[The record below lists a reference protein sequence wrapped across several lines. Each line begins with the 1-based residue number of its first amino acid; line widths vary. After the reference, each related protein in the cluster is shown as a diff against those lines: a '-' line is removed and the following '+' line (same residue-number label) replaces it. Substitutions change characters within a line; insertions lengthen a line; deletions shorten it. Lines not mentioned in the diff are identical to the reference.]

1 MMNTNTSIND
11 AIVHWPHV
19 APLLQ
24 PARTEAEYEALVEAL
39 DAVLD
44 AGGADESHP
53 MARLA
58 DYLGDLVAEWESR
71 DSMPDGAT
79 PLEVLRFLMAQH
91 DLKQVDLPE
100 IGSQGVVSEIM
111 HGKRTLNL
119 RQARALA
126 ERFGVSAQM
135 FL

>member
-1 MMNTNTSIND
+1 MNTNTYVND
-11 AIVHWPHV
+11 AIAHWHHV

-24 PARTEAEYEALVEAL
+24 PARTEEEYDTLVEAL
-39 DAVLD
+39 DTVLD
-44 AGGADESHP
+44 AGGANESHP

-58 DYLGDLVAEWESR
+58 DYLGELVAEWEAR
-71 DSMPDGAT
+71 DSMPEGAT
-79 PLEVLRFLMAQH
+79 PLEVLRFLMVQH
-91 DLKQVDLPE
+91 KLKQVDLPE
-100 IGSQGVVSEIM
+100 IGSQGVVSEVL

-126 ERFGVSAQM
+126 ERFGVPEQV

>member
-1 MMNTNTSIND
+1 MMNTHIDD
-11 AIVHWPHV
+11 AITHWPHV

-58 DYLGDLVAEWESR
+58 DYLGDLVAEWEMQ
-71 DSMPDGAT
+71 DPMPDGAT
-79 PLEVLRFLMAQH
+79 PLEILRFLMAQH
-91 DLKQVDLPE
+91 GLKQVDLPE
-100 IGSQGVVSEIM
+100 IGSQGVVSEVL
-111 HGKRTLNL
+111 HGKRNINL

-126 ERFGVSAQM
+126 ERFGVPMQV

>member
-1 MMNTNTSIND
+1 MNTQISD
-11 AIVHWPHV
+11 AITHWPHV

-24 PARTEAEYEALVEAL
+24 PAHTEEEYNALVEAL

-58 DYLGDLVAEWESR
+58 DYLGDLVAEWEAR
-71 DSMPDGAT
+71 DPMPDRAS
-79 PLEVLRFLMAQH
+79 PLEVLRFLMAQQG
-91 DLKQVDLPE
+91 LKQVDLPE
-100 IGSQGVVSEIM
+100 IGSQGVVSEVF

-126 ERFGVSAQM
+126 ERFGVSVQM

>member
-1 MMNTNTSIND
+1 MNTQISE
-11 AIVHWPHV
+11 AIAHWPHV

-24 PARTEAEYEALVEAL
+24 PAHTEEEYKAIVEAL

-58 DYLGDLVAEWESR
+58 DYLGALVAEWEAR
-71 DSMPDGAT
+71 DTMPDSAS
-79 PLEVLRFLMAQH
+79 PLEVLRFLMVQYG
-91 DLKQVDLPE
+91 LKQVDLPE
-100 IGSQGVVSEIM
+100 IGSQGVVSEVL

>member
-1 MMNTNTSIND
+1 MNTHIND
-11 AIVHWPHV
+11 AITHWPHV

-24 PARTEAEYEALVEAL
+24 PARTETEYEALVEAL

-58 DYLGDLVAEWESR
+58 DYLGDLVAEWETR
-71 DSMPDGAT
+71 DTMPDSAS

-91 DLKQVDLPE
+91 GLKQVNLPE
-100 IGSQGVVSEIM
+100 IGSQGVVSEVL

-126 ERFGVSAQM
+126 ERFGVSAQI